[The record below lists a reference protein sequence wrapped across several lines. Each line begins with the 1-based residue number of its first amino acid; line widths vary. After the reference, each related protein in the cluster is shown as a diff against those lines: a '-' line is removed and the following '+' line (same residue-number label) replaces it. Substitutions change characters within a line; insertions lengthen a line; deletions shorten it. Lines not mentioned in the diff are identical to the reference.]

1 MAQKDIRAPL
11 DRTNRNNHNNNY
23 TQLFEGVRQAKKT
36 LDDLVLESGGDSNAE
51 VVQARGGETTLNRRL
66 DKLDNKDNDLTSR
79 LEENSYQINKKRDK
93 SVPISINDMDEDV
106 LEAIQGGDGTPI
118 EVLSIPRNH
127 SVSPVKTTFF
137 NSTKNLFHGDLVRG
151 FVYDKDNDDLSGQY
165 GEPSGGAKSCIIE
178 IEPNET
184 YTITPYGGDRKI
196 YAVYE
201 SYPEYGDDAVELIQ
215 GTNKN
220 ENPVTFE
227 NPSNGNYLVIY
238 LSSQGENI
246 KCQVEKGSASTDY
259 EIPHRFNPD
268 LLESI
273 GGDKLKDAS
282 VTKDKTD
289 FIFKTK
295 NLYHGDLVN
304 GFVYDKDNGDLSGKF
319 EKSSG
324 SAVSSIIR
332 IEPHETYTITP
343 YGGDRK
349 MYAVYDSYP
358 EYGDDAVEL
367 VQGTNKNE
375 NPVTFENPSN
385 GNYLVIYLSS
395 QGTAVKCQVERGN
408 RSTEYITPY
417 RLDELIHVGNTS
429 DGGGA
434 KNDKI
439 KDKYHVYTSFSLD
452 YLPQDQEPANEDGE
466 FNGNTSTHDD
476 IYGLYDGL
484 MNKYPEYITKEMI
497 GEDNY
502 DLPIYS
508 YKFDPPHPRHHDT
521 FPVERMKL
529 LFFSGMHGD
538 ERTWPYALFKIMEEV
553 CENSL
558 SHDTLTYLRW
568 CSTIIVTPVI
578 NPSGYDDD
586 TRENRDG
593 IDLNRNY
600 EYNWDSEGSG
610 SEPFSEPE
618 TQAVKKLIDDNSDA
632 VILLDFHNYFS
643 PRNHL
648 LWAPIGLGNK
658 IDGLTKFINSYFSML
673 TGRWTQKYEW
683 MPDDEELSR
692 ISESVASSLTS
703 YGVEKGMVSHTVEI
717 RDHIPQKPGNKKLDE
732 TNIEFAM
739 EYAVNMMSGFINTL

>member
-151 FVYDKDNDDLSGQY
+151 FVYDKDNGDLSGQY

-196 YAVYE
+196 
-201 SYPEYGDDAVELIQ
+201 
-215 GTNKN
+215 
-220 ENPVTFE
+220 
-227 NPSNGNYLVIY
+227 
-238 LSSQGENI
+238 
-246 KCQVEKGSASTDY
+246 
-259 EIPHRFNPD
+259 
-268 LLESI
+268 
-273 GGDKLKDAS
+273 
-282 VTKDKTD
+282 
-289 FIFKTK
+289 
-295 NLYHGDLVN
+295 
-304 GFVYDKDNGDLSGKF
+304 
-319 EKSSG
+319 
-324 SAVSSIIR
+324 
-332 IEPHETYTITP
+332 
-343 YGGDRK
+343 
-349 MYAVYDSYP
+349 YAVYDSYP

-395 QGTAVKCQVERGN
+395 QGENIKCQVERGN

-600 EYNWDSEGSG
+600 EYHWYSE
-610 SEPFSEPE
+610 
-618 TQAVKKLIDDNSDA
+618 
-632 VILLDFHNYFS
+632 
-643 PRNHL
+643 
-648 LWAPIGLGNK
+648 
-658 IDGLTKFINSYFSML
+658 
-673 TGRWTQKYEW
+673 
-683 MPDDEELSR
+683 
-692 ISESVASSLTS
+692 
-703 YGVEKGMVSHTVEI
+703 
-717 RDHIPQKPGNKKLDE
+717 
-732 TNIEFAM
+732 
-739 EYAVNMMSGFINTL
+739 